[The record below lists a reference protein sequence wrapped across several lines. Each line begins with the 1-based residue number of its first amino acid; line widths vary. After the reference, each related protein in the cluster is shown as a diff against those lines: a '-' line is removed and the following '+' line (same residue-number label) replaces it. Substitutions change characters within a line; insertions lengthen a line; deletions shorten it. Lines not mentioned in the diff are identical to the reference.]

1 MSKGKLIEERRE
13 CHRRRL
19 MCTCAHFAF
28 CNALQWWHSLFFFF
42 LHCNNCH
49 IIQTSYPS
57 NHITKPTHQQVVY
70 KSALPISEDPIR
82 GNYDS
87 SEIYTG
93 SNACES
99 AGIDTLGITSPQT
112 IYKNQT
118 FEELYQHEVANGE
131 GKVAH
136 AEYGDTVSSLSL
148 QYTIVCIWY
157 DMICFIWLIVP
168 LHIST
173 VHCRYWQVY
182 RP

>member
-1 MSKGKLIEERRE
+1 M
-13 CHRRRL
+13 
-19 MCTCAHFAF
+19 
-28 CNALQWWHSLFFFF
+28 
-42 LHCNNCH
+42 HCNYDTPLTLLLLSHCIATTH
-49 IIQTSYPS
+49 IIQTSYQS

-136 AEYGDTVSSLSL
+136 AEYGDTVSSWLSF
-148 QYTIVCIWY
+148 YAY
-157 DMICFIWLIVP
+157 DMFI
-168 LHIST
+168 
-173 VHCRYWQVY
+173 
-182 RP
+182 